1 MSLTVETDVVI
12 VGAGL
17 VGLSAAMALHDIGKR
32 VVLLDAKQPDFSLPT
47 QFDQRIY
54 AITPGNVQ
62 WLRGIQVWDKV
73 DKRRVNSIHCMRLWH
88 EDATIRLDSMDAHL
102 PDLGVIVEQQNL
114 MCAFNQRLKDTG
126 LETIFDAPPRS
137 IENNEDSISLTL
149 SDGAHIVAQLLIG
162 ADSARSWVRDS
173 LGISTRLHDFEQT
186 AIVANFK
193 ASKPHHDA
201 AYQWFRP
208 HETLALLPMPDQ
220 HVSLVWALST
230 QSAQQK
236 LILSAE
242 ELAESIGQVSDNIL
256 GNLVQVTEATA
267 FPLKQVTATRFVAQR
282 AVLVGDAAHQVHPMA
297 GQGVNLGFRDVIRL
311 VQELQETH
319 GMIPLGD
326 AQLLRRYERGRK
338 ADVLGMHILTT
349 GLDTLFAMHNTSLQ
363 TLAQWSFKQ
372 VGQHSWMKKRL
383 IRQAVI

>member
-1 MSLTVETDVVI
+1 
-12 VGAGL
+12 
-17 VGLSAAMALHDIGKR
+17 
-32 VVLLDAKQPDFSLPT
+32 
-47 QFDQRIY
+47 
-54 AITPGNVQ
+54 
-62 WLRGIQVWDKV
+62 
-73 DKRRVNSIHCMRLWH
+73 
-88 EDATIRLDSMDAHL
+88 
-102 PDLGVIVEQQNL
+102 
-114 MCAFNQRLKDTG
+114 
-126 LETIFDAPPRS
+126 
-137 IENNEDSISLTL
+137 
-149 SDGAHIVAQLLIG
+149 
-162 ADSARSWVRDS
+162 
-173 LGISTRLHDFEQT
+173 
-186 AIVANFK
+186 
-193 ASKPHHDA
+193 
-201 AYQWFRP
+201 
-208 HETLALLPMPDQ
+208 LALLPLPDQ

-326 AQLLRRYERGRK
+326 AQLLRRYERSRK
-338 ADVLGMHILTT
+338 PDVLGMHILTT